1 MRYLI
6 LGFCVFAAACAGEG
20 SGAPTSPSSSIAG
33 VAPTEARG
41 GSELPFKGTLQ
52 GTEAINGAQHSI
64 AATGHATLLGQ
75 FTLVS
80 EFTVNSTTATG
91 SGIATWTA
99 ANGDQIF
106 TTVAGHAVVTPPTV
120 AIMETQTITG
130 GTGRFASASGTFEI
144 DRTLNLVTNVTS
156 ASFSGKISLGH

>member
-6 LGFCVFAAACAGEG
+6 LGFCVFAAACAREG
-20 SGAPTSPSSSIAG
+20 AGAPTSPSSAIGGAALTG
-33 VAPTEARG
+33 ATH

-64 AATGHATLLGQ
+64 DATGHATLLGQ

-80 EFTVNSTTATG
+80 EFTVNSTTANG

-99 ANGDQIF
+99 ANGNQIF
-106 TTVAGHAVVTPPTV
+106 TTVIGHAIVTPPTV
-120 AIMETQTITG
+120 AITETQTITG
-130 GTGRFASASGTFEI
+130 GTGRFVGASGSFEI

-156 ASFSGKISLGH
+156 ASIDGKISLDH